1 MRDVAGTGRG
11 GVSMA
16 GGQLPARP
24 RRKKG
29 KRGEGQSLA
38 ITAMLCS
45 EFAYV
50 FRLFFLDEGG
60 CREYPFYAHI
70 YMNS

>member
-50 FRLFFLDEGG
+50 FRLFFSMKEVAENI
-60 CREYPFYAHI
+60 RSMHTYI
-70 YMNS
+70 